1 MVKRYLKQT
10 WELMRQNKT
19 FSLLYI
25 AGTAVPLALTMIVVM
40 YFHILISPVYPES
53 HRDNLYELKTVGFTY
68 GNENYTGG
76 SCGLPLIREWFY
88 PLKSVEAVTAIYYY
102 NWSPF
107 YIQLPDG
114 VSELPV
120 KCQSTDPDF
129 FKVFDFRFIDGGPF
143 SESDFHSRRRCAVLA
158 ASTAR
163 RLFGTEKAAGRHFTM
178 DYLDYTV
185 TGVVRDA
192 SMLTPLSYGQV
203 YQPYTCLSNY
213 DQLAQRKDTPVGP
226 FTTCFLVRDKEQ
238 GRLMLAEIDELVRKF
253 NLSHAPKGEN
263 IELSGPMPAWKR
275 NLVPGNTD
283 VNVKSLALFWG
294 GLILLFLFVPAL
306 NLSGMIANRMESRQ
320 SEMGICK
327 AFGGSRLRL
336 LRQVIREN
344 LLFTL
349 VGGIL
354 GLAVSWSVLTF
365 GCRWVIRMFNSNL
378 FNDIFRYGGTEVEL
392 MPSMLFSPRIFL
404 SAFLFCV
411 VLNLASALIPAWK
424 SLRRPIVESLN
435 NKK

>member
-1 MVKRYLKQT
+1 MFKRYLKQT
-10 WELMRQNKT
+10 WALMRENKT
-19 FSLLYI
+19 FSALYI
-25 AGTAVPLALTMIVVM
+25 AGTAVPLAVTMIVVM
-40 YFHILISPVYPES
+40 YFHILISPVYPEL
-53 HRDNLYELKTVGFTY
+53 HRDNLYELRTVGFAY
-68 GNENYTGG
+68 GKGSYTGG

-88 PLKSVEAVTAIYYY
+88 PMESVKAVTAIYRY
-102 NWSPF
+102 NWLPL

-114 VSELPV
+114 VSELAV

-129 FKVFDFRFIDGGPF
+129 FKVFDFQFIDGVPF
-143 SESDFHSRRRCAVLA
+143 SESDFHSHRRCAVLA

-178 DYLDYTV
+178 DYFDYTV

-213 DQLAQRKDTPVGP
+213 DQLAQQKEKPVGP
-226 FTTCFLVRDKEQ
+226 FTACFLVKDKEQ
-238 GRLMLAEIDELVRKF
+238 GRLMQAEIDELVRKY
-253 NLSHAPKGEN
+253 NLSHASKDEK
-263 IELSGPMPAWKR
+263 IELDGPMPAWKR
-275 NLVPGNTD
+275 NLVPGNAD
-283 VNVKSLALFWG
+283 VDVKSTAFFWG

-327 AFGGSRLRL
+327 AFGGSSSQL
-336 LRQVIREN
+336 LRQVIHEN

-349 VGGIL
+349 IGGIL
-354 GLAVSWSVLTF
+354 GLIISWSVLVF
-365 GCRWVIRMFNSNL
+365 GCRWVLRMFTPYYYY
-378 FNDIFRYGGTEVEL
+378 DIFLSGDADIEL
-392 MPSMLFSPRIFL
+392 MPSMLFSPRIFI
-404 SAFLFCV
+404 SAFFFCV
-411 VLNLASALIPAWK
+411 VLNLASALVPAWR

-435 NKK
+435 HKK